1 MKYTQTQRFQLPSFI
16 GLYFRAYTWILA
28 GILFCTAASAQSR
41 KIKTL
46 EVSDTIN
53 FAAVDRPG
61 ELYIVTTS
69 GQLQKFDTD
78 GKLVA
83 LHKDKPAPTLFD
95 PRDGSRL
102 FAFFRETR
110 QYSFLNPS
118 FEAVQAFS
126 IDSSFATEPWLAC
139 VSGDRNIWLFDV
151 ADWTLKKINATTGA
165 LSVEEAVEVKSK
177 QKSNYTFLREY
188 QGFVFLLDVSE
199 GIMIFNSVGKHIRT
213 IEVKNLT
220 YFNFLGEELY
230 YLQGDTLRFF
240 DLFTTE
246 TREQKLATPGN
257 FALITD
263 ERFFL
268 IRKNIIEIYRAQ

>member
-1 MKYTQTQRFQLPSFI
+1 MQRFQLHSSI
-16 GLYFRAYTWILA
+16 RIYIRIYILVLA
-28 GILFCTAASAQSR
+28 GILPCTVASAQTR

-46 EVSDTIN
+46 EVSDTIRY
-53 FAAVDRPG
+53 AAVDRPG

-83 LHKDKPAPTLFD
+83 LHKNKPVPTLFD

-110 QYSFLNPS
+110 QYHFLNPS

-151 ADWTLKKINATTGA
+151 ADWTLKKINTTTGA
-165 LSVEEAVEVKSK
+165 LSVEETVETKSR

-199 GIMIFNSVGKHIRT
+199 GILIFNSVGKHIRT
-213 IEVKNLT
+213 IEVKNLS

-230 YLQGDTLRFF
+230 YLQENTLRFF

-246 TREQKLATPGN
+246 TREQKLAAPGN

-268 IRKNIIEIYRAQ
+268 IRKNVIEIYRTQ

>member
-1 MKYTQTQRFQLPSFI
+1 MNFTIPRYLLQLSSIPVYSKV
-16 GLYFRAYTWILA
+16 YILVVA
-28 GILFCTAASAQSR
+28 GMLLCGSASAQTR

-46 EVSDTIN
+46 EVSDTIRY
-53 FAAVDRPG
+53 AAVDRPG

-83 LHKDKPAPTLFD
+83 LHKDKPVPTLFD

-110 QYSFLNPS
+110 QYNFLNPS

-139 VSGDRNIWLFDV
+139 VSGDHNIWLFDA
-151 ADWTLKKINATTGA
+151 ADWTLKKLNTTTGA
-165 LSVEEAVEVKSK
+165 LSVEEAIETKSR
-177 QKSNYTFLREY
+177 QKSTYTFLREY

-199 GIMIFNSVGKHIRT
+199 GILIFNSVGKHIRT
-213 IEVKNLT
+213 IEVKNLS

>member
-1 MKYTQTQRFQLPSFI
+1 MKFTVRQYSRHHSPIPVYIKVYVLLLT
-16 GLYFRAYTWILA
+16 
-28 GILFCTAASAQSR
+28 GILLYASASAQTR

-46 EVSDTIN
+46 EVSDTIRY
-53 FAAVDRPG
+53 AAVDRPG

-78 GKLVA
+78 GKLLA

-102 FAFFRETR
+102 FAFFRESR
-110 QYSFLNPS
+110 QYNFLNPS

-139 VSGDRNIWLFDV
+139 VSGDYNIWLFDV
-151 ADWTLKKINATTGA
+151 ADWTLKKINTTTGA
-165 LSVEEAVEVKSK
+165 LSVEEVIETKSK

-199 GIMIFNSVGKHIRT
+199 GILIFNGVGKHIRT
-213 IEVKNLT
+213 IAVKNLS

-246 TREQKLATPGN
+246 TREQKLATQGN

>member
-1 MKYTQTQRFQLPSFI
+1 MNFTITRYLQQLSSIPVYSKVYI
-16 GLYFRAYTWILA
+16 LVVAGMLLY
-28 GILFCTAASAQSR
+28 GSASAQTR

-46 EVSDTIN
+46 EVSDTIRY
-53 FAAVDRPG
+53 AAVDRPG

-83 LHKDKPAPTLFD
+83 LHKDKPVPTLFD

-110 QYSFLNPS
+110 QYNFLNPS

-139 VSGDRNIWLFDV
+139 VSGDHNIWLFDA
-151 ADWTLKKINATTGA
+151 ADWTLKKLNTTTGA
-165 LSVEEAVEVKSK
+165 LSVEEAIETKSR
-177 QKSNYTFLREY
+177 QKSTYTFLREY
-188 QGFVFLLDVSE
+188 QGFLFLLDVSE
-199 GIMIFNSVGKHIRT
+199 GILIFNSVGKHIRT
-213 IEVKNLT
+213 IEVKNLS

>member
-1 MKYTQTQRFQLPSFI
+1 MNFTITRYLQQLSSIPVYSKV
-16 GLYFRAYTWILA
+16 YILVVA
-28 GILFCTAASAQSR
+28 GMLLCGSASAQTR

-46 EVSDTIN
+46 EVSDTIRY
-53 FAAVDRPG
+53 AAVDRPG

-83 LHKDKPAPTLFD
+83 LHKDKPVPTLFD

-110 QYSFLNPS
+110 QYNFLNPS

-139 VSGDRNIWLFDV
+139 VSGDHNIWLFDA
-151 ADWTLKKINATTGA
+151 ADWTLKKLNTTTGA
-165 LSVEEAVEVKSK
+165 LSVEEAIETKSR
-177 QKSNYTFLREY
+177 QKSTYTFLREY
-188 QGFVFLLDVSE
+188 QGFLFLLDVSE
-199 GIMIFNSVGKHIRT
+199 GILIFNSVGKHIRT
-213 IEVKNLT
+213 IEVKNLS

>member
-1 MKYTQTQRFQLPSFI
+1 MKFTVTHYVQRLLSIPVYTTVYILV
-16 GLYFRAYTWILA
+16 LA
-28 GILFCTAASAQSR
+28 GILFYGSASAQTR

-46 EVSDTIN
+46 EVSDTIRY
-53 FAAVDRPG
+53 AAVDRPG
-61 ELYIVTTS
+61 DLYIVTTS

-83 LHKDKPAPTLFD
+83 LHKNKPAPTLFD

-110 QYSFLNPS
+110 QYNFLNPS

-139 VSGDRNIWLFDV
+139 VSGDRNIWLLDV
-151 ADWTLKKINATTGA
+151 ADWTLKKINTTTGA
-165 LSVEEAVEVKSK
+165 VSVEEAVDAKSK
-177 QKSNYTFLREY
+177 KKSDYTFLREY

-199 GIMIFNSVGKHIRT
+199 GILIFNSVGKHIRT
-213 IEVKNLT
+213 IEVKNLS

-230 YLQGDTLRFF
+230 YMQENTLRFF

-246 TREQKLATPGN
+246 TREQKLTTPGN

-268 IRKNIIEIYRAQ
+268 IRKNVIEIYRTQ

>member
-1 MKYTQTQRFQLPSFI
+1 MLV
-16 GLYFRAYTWILA
+16 LA
-28 GILFCTAASAQSR
+28 GILLGSAACAQTR

-46 EVSDTIN
+46 EVSDTIRY
-53 FAAVDRPG
+53 AAVDRPG

-83 LHKDKPAPTLFD
+83 LHKDKPTPTLFD

-102 FAFFRETR
+102 FAFYRESR
-110 QYSFLNPS
+110 QYQFLNPS

-139 VSGDRNIWLFDV
+139 VSGDHNIWLLDV
-151 ADWTLKKINATTGA
+151 ADWTLKKINTTTGA
-165 LSVEEAVEVKSK
+165 LPVEEVLATKSPK
-177 QKSNYTFLREY
+177 QKTNYTFLREY

-199 GIMIFNSVGKHIRT
+199 GILIFNSVGKHIRT
-213 IEVKNLT
+213 IEVKNLN

-230 YLQGDTLRFF
+230 YLQGDTLHFF

-246 TREQKLATPGN
+246 TRVQKLVTPGN

-268 IRKNIIEIYRAQ
+268 IRKNALDIYRAQ

>member
-1 MKYTQTQRFQLPSFI
+1 MNFTITRYLQQLSSIPVYSKVYI
-16 GLYFRAYTWILA
+16 LVVAGMLLYGST
-28 GILFCTAASAQSR
+28 SAQTR

-46 EVSDTIN
+46 EVSDTIRY
-53 FAAVDRPG
+53 AAVDRPG
-61 ELYIVTTS
+61 ELYIVTAS

-83 LHKDKPAPTLFD
+83 LHKDKPVPTLFD

-110 QYSFLNPS
+110 QYNFLNPS

-139 VSGDRNIWLFDV
+139 VSGDHNIWLFDA
-151 ADWTLKKINATTGA
+151 ADWTLKKLNTTTGA
-165 LSVEEAVEVKSK
+165 LSVEEAIETKSR
-177 QKSNYTFLREY
+177 QKSTYTFLREY

-199 GIMIFNSVGKHIRT
+199 GILIFNSVGKHIRT
-213 IEVKNLT
+213 IEVKNLS

>member
-1 MKYTQTQRFQLPSFI
+1 MKFTIRQYSQYASIPVYSKVYIL
-16 GLYFRAYTWILA
+16 LLA
-28 GILFCTAASAQSR
+28 GILLYFPTSAQTR

-46 EVSDTIN
+46 EVSDTIRY
-53 FAAVDRPG
+53 AAVDRPG

-102 FAFFRETR
+102 FAFFRESR
-110 QYSFLNPS
+110 QYNFLNPS

-151 ADWTLKKINATTGA
+151 ADWTLKKINTTTGA
-165 LSVEEAVEVKSK
+165 LSVEETIETKSR

-199 GIMIFNSVGKHIRT
+199 GIQIFNSVGKHIRT
-213 IEVKNLT
+213 IAVKNLS

-230 YLQGDTLRFF
+230 YLQGDTLHFF

>member
-1 MKYTQTQRFQLPSFI
+1 MNFTITRYLLQLSSIPVYSKV
-16 GLYFRAYTWILA
+16 YILVVA
-28 GILFCTAASAQSR
+28 GMLLCGSASAQTR

-46 EVSDTIN
+46 EVSDTIRY
-53 FAAVDRPG
+53 AAVDRPG

-83 LHKDKPAPTLFD
+83 LHKDKPVPTLFD

-102 FAFFRETR
+102 FTFFRETR
-110 QYSFLNPS
+110 QYNFLNPS

-139 VSGDRNIWLFDV
+139 VSGDHNIWLFDA
-151 ADWTLKKINATTGA
+151 ADWTLKKLNTTTGA
-165 LSVEEAVEVKSK
+165 LSVEEAIETKSR
-177 QKSNYTFLREY
+177 QKSTYTFLREY
-188 QGFVFLLDVSE
+188 QGFLFLLDVSE
-199 GIMIFNSVGKHIRT
+199 GILIFNSVGKHIRT
-213 IEVKNLT
+213 IEVKNLG

>member
-1 MKYTQTQRFQLPSFI
+1 
-16 GLYFRAYTWILA
+16 
-28 GILFCTAASAQSR
+28 
-41 KIKTL
+41 L
-46 EVSDTIN
+46 EVSDTIRY
-53 FAAVDRPG
+53 AAVDRPG

-102 FAFFRETR
+102 FAFFRELR
-110 QYSFLNPS
+110 QYRFLNPS
-118 FEAVQAFS
+118 FESMQAFS

-139 VSGDRNIWLFDV
+139 VSGDHNVWLFDV
-151 ADWTLKKINATTGA
+151 ADWTLKKLNTTTGA
-165 LSVEEAVEVKSK
+165 LSVEEVVETKSK

-188 QGFVFLLDVSE
+188 QGFVFLLNVSE
-199 GIMIFNSVGKHIRT
+199 GILIFNSVGKHIRT
-213 IEVKNLT
+213 LEVKNLN

>member
-1 MKYTQTQRFQLPSFI
+1 MNFTITRYLQQLSSIPVYSKV
-16 GLYFRAYTWILA
+16 YILVVA
-28 GILFCTAASAQSR
+28 GMLLCGSASAQTR

-46 EVSDTIN
+46 EVSDTIRY
-53 FAAVDRPG
+53 AAVDRPG

-83 LHKDKPAPTLFD
+83 LHKDKPVPTLFD
-95 PRDGSRL
+95 PRDGSWL

-110 QYSFLNPS
+110 QYNFLNPS

-139 VSGDRNIWLFDV
+139 VSGDHNIWLFDA
-151 ADWTLKKINATTGA
+151 ADWTLKKLNTTTGA
-165 LSVEEAVEVKSK
+165 LSVEEAIETKSR
-177 QKSNYTFLREY
+177 QKSTYTFLREY
-188 QGFVFLLDVSE
+188 QGFLFLLDVSE
-199 GIMIFNSVGKHIRT
+199 GILIFNSVGKHIRT
-213 IEVKNLT
+213 IEVKNLS

>member
-1 MKYTQTQRFQLPSFI
+1 MKFTVRQYSRHHSSIPVYIKVYVL
-16 GLYFRAYTWILA
+16 LLA
-28 GILFCTAASAQSR
+28 GILLYFPASAQTR

-46 EVSDTIN
+46 EVSDTIRY
-53 FAAVDRPG
+53 AAVDRPG

-102 FAFFRETR
+102 FAFFRESR
-110 QYSFLNPS
+110 QYNFLNPS

-151 ADWTLKKINATTGA
+151 ADWTLKKINTTTGA
-165 LSVEEAVEVKSK
+165 LSVEEVMETKSK

-199 GIMIFNSVGKHIRT
+199 GILIFNSVGKHIRT
-213 IEVKNLT
+213 IAVKNLS

>member
-1 MKYTQTQRFQLPSFI
+1 VRYIVANHLQHPAIPVYTKV
-16 GLYFRAYTWILA
+16 YILILV
-28 GILFCTAASAQSR
+28 GILLYTTASAQTR

-46 EVSDTIN
+46 EVSDTIRY
-53 FAAVDRPG
+53 AAVDRPG

-78 GKLVA
+78 GQLVA

-102 FAFFRETR
+102 FAFFRELR
-110 QYSFLNPS
+110 QYQFLNPS

-151 ADWTLKKINATTGA
+151 ADWTLKKINTTTGA
-165 LSVEEAVEVKSK
+165 LSVEEVVETTLPK
-177 QKSNYTFLREY
+177 QKTNYTFLREY

-199 GIMIFNSVGKHIRT
+199 GILIFNSVGKHIRT
-213 IEVKNLT
+213 ISVKNLS

-230 YLQGDTLRFF
+230 YLQDDALHFF

-246 TREQKLATPGN
+246 TREQKLATPGT

-268 IRKNIIEIYRAQ
+268 IRKSAIEIYRAQ

>member
-1 MKYTQTQRFQLPSFI
+1 MNFTITRYLQQLSSIPVYSKV
-16 GLYFRAYTWILA
+16 YILVVA
-28 GILFCTAASAQSR
+28 GMLLCGSASAQTR

-46 EVSDTIN
+46 EVSDTIRY
-53 FAAVDRPG
+53 AAVDRPG

-83 LHKDKPAPTLFD
+83 LHKDKPVPTLFD

-110 QYSFLNPS
+110 QYNFLNPS

-139 VSGDRNIWLFDV
+139 VSGDHNIWLFDA
-151 ADWTLKKINATTGA
+151 ADWTLKKLNTTTGA
-165 LSVEEAVEVKSK
+165 LSVEEAIETKSR
-177 QKSNYTFLREY
+177 QKSTYTFLREY

-199 GIMIFNSVGKHIRT
+199 GILIFNSVGKHIRT
-213 IEVKNLT
+213 IEVKNLS